1 MLARMASTFAA
12 ERFVAML
19 NAGTSDGGDVV
30 ELLNDDEIE
39 SRLKRS
45 EWERDGD
52 EIVREWWFDGFSE
65 AIEFVDAVAELAE
78 DADRHPDIYV
88 HGWNKVKLSLT
99 THGAGGL
106 TEDDFAMADKLDR
119 L

>member
-1 MLARMASTFAA
+1 VA
-12 ERFVAML
+12 EP
-19 NAGTSDGGDVV
+19 
-30 ELLNDDEIE
+30 LNDDEIE

-45 EWERDGD
+45 DWEREGD
-52 EIVREWWFDGFSE
+52 WLVREWRFDGFAE
-65 AIEFVDAVAELAE
+65 AIEFVDAVAEVAE
-78 DADRHPDIYV
+78 DANRHPDIYV

-106 TEDDFAMADKLDR
+106 TDDDFAMAAALDR